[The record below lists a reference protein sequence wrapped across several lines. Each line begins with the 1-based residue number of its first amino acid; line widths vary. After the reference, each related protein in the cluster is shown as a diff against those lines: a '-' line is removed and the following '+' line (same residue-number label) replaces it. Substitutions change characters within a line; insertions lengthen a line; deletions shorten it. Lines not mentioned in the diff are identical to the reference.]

1 MNRIKEAINI
11 LKFRLIREVYYS
23 SITPTQALLF
33 MTYRCT
39 SNCKMCT
46 IWQRGKNSDI
56 SKELSLE
63 DWKKCVDRIGLKKLN
78 VIEIFGGDCL
88 IRKDV
93 TIPLIKYMKSQ
104 NPDIIIDMP
113 TNSNLLDKKTAQ
125 ELVKSGVNTIYI
137 SLDGPFDI
145 HSKIRGNKKTS
156 SKVKSAIENLVDAK
170 KKLNSETPVLII
182 NCTISKLNINNF
194 EQIIPIVEKLGVDSI
209 DFEYVGEFK
218 QKNIDNTKINGM
230 RPTPFYIM
238 QDSSNLLDESQA
250 KLLKKKM
257 NDIKKSAKNYN
268 IHINT
273 DAVDSL
279 TIEEIKKGI
288 VPNKKCYFSR
298 YNITIDPY
306 GNVMGCFHFN
316 NYIIG
321 NIKDEDFED
330 IWKNKKH
337 LAFLDSQKKG
347 KIKICENCISGVQ
360 RNPTFFQFYYRAFYF
375 KIRKKGFE

>member
-145 HSKIRGNKKTS
+145 HSKIRGNKKT
-156 SKVKSAIENLVDAK
+156 
-170 KKLNSETPVLII
+170 
-182 NCTISKLNINNF
+182 
-194 EQIIPIVEKLGVDSI
+194 
-209 DFEYVGEFK
+209 
-218 QKNIDNTKINGM
+218 
-230 RPTPFYIM
+230 
-238 QDSSNLLDESQA
+238 
-250 KLLKKKM
+250 
-257 NDIKKSAKNYN
+257 
-268 IHINT
+268 
-273 DAVDSL
+273 
-279 TIEEIKKGI
+279 
-288 VPNKKCYFSR
+288 
-298 YNITIDPY
+298 
-306 GNVMGCFHFN
+306 
-316 NYIIG
+316 
-321 NIKDEDFED
+321 
-330 IWKNKKH
+330 
-337 LAFLDSQKKG
+337 
-347 KIKICENCISGVQ
+347 
-360 RNPTFFQFYYRAFYF
+360 
-375 KIRKKGFE
+375 